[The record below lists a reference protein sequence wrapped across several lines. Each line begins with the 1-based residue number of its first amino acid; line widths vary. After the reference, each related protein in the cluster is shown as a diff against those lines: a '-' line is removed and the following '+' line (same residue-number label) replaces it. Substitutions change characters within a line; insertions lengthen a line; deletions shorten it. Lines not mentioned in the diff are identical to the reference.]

1 MWIVICSE
9 QGKWLPSKFVT
20 ATLRWEH
27 NLLHEDLSFAIVQS
41 SHLNHV
47 AEDYFTSVMAWIP
60 CLFVCFPCAKSL
72 WHERGVLMLM
82 HHTNLRKGEETI
94 GTCFARSSR
103 STFPA
108 AKKGE
113 STLNR
118 RLVASKVANFATL
131 PSITFGPSSFST
143 SIVPLNKPQITS

>member
-1 MWIVICSE
+1 MPMN
-9 QGKWLPSKFVT
+9 Q
-20 ATLRWEH
+20 
-27 NLLHEDLSFAIVQS
+27 
-41 SHLNHV
+41 
-47 AEDYFTSVMAWIP
+47 
-60 CLFVCFPCAKSL
+60 
-72 WHERGVLMLM
+72 
-82 HHTNLRKGEETI
+82 TNVRNGEEKI

-118 RLVASKVANFATL
+118 RLVATKVANFATL

-143 SIVPLNKPQITS
+143 SMVPLNKPQITA